1 MNKGTYNAFVCHVS
15 KLDGGLAERLKRG
28 LQKLGKRPFQRQS
41 LRVCVDREDI
51 TAGRLQSQINERL
64 LRSQFLI
71 VLVRPQLATRPWC
84 VDEIRFWLRE
94 KDQNQIL
101 LVQTDGS
108 DLRYNTAAGTLEF
121 LDAAEQFPPAFHGA
135 FNTEPSWIDLRN
147 CDTPEGWMVQLVK
160 IASPI
165 HGVDADQLFSRE
177 QVAQRTLLRL
187 RNFALILLTILG
199 VGLAYKWTQARSQRN
214 LAVAQSKA
222 SEQRGMV
229 ARAMLGLESDPV
241 VALTSLAAAVDADP
255 DHIQPELES
264 ALTAGLHRARLVRR
278 YEAPT
283 GSFGAVRGLA
293 ITSDGERLLVASDND
308 GIILGP
314 DGYSVSAVLRRLGA
328 PLNAN
333 AVCVTGD
340 QERFAIAYG
349 NRIHG
354 KLESAGVLFLDRDGH
369 MIADVPLT
377 NEPLCILSEREA
389 ETVVIGDDCGH
400 LIRIGTKGS
409 PVILKTQG
417 CTPINAV
424 LNGIDGPIPVPGRT
438 ARGSAGM
445 ALVQPSA
452 TQAGVSTV
460 PQPMPDNVICAASP
474 ESRVIVLGGQ
484 SGAIQRLNF
493 DYDQDGW
500 RIDPDV
506 SYNGHVGPVWA
517 LLPVG
522 TALFSAGDDRRIRIW
537 RESGR
542 YLIPPLTGHKAA
554 VTALAWNEQRHEL
567 ISGSTA
573 GEVFCWTL
581 PEISLGVS
589 YEDGVAAW
597 QSNHFVISG
606 TVTHS
611 APRGSVHIPVAKDAK
626 TLAIAGNTWYATFQS
641 DPDTNP
647 QLEIGTI
654 GEEPAQTIPLPGD
667 APVSILPLTSDSVL
681 VGGGYPEGLLRVKS
695 MNALMRNSGLSATVP
710 ELRTNRCGLYLI
722 RGASVERY
730 TTTGHTDSITALAVN
745 FQSSPITFA
754 SGGADGSVKLWGP
767 NLEQDDHQLLT
778 GFEPSESVITSLH
791 FSTSGK
797 SLFTAV
803 SFGIQDLQKSYL
815 LAFDLATGQI
825 TWRVDLGKGMVVAM
839 DTLDDKG
846 LVFQIDCSPNTREV
860 ESPIST
866 LCAINADGCGLRIL
880 ADGLQKRIRAFGID
894 SESWIHALDEDDR
907 EHLIPARTPDV
918 ILALQSRCL
927 PISAQMQADA
937 EERVADQAASIGD
950 TVEEG
955 KHIAAALKANPK
967 SISLR
972 FRNAKALFQSG
983 HISTAKDEFDC
994 VIQAWPKLM
1003 LPRYM
1008 RGQTLMAL
1016 KQYPEAEAD
1025 FSLAL
1030 ELGAEFFQP
1039 ARRLDSPE
1047 AIMTLMEKIAKFGEQ
1062 GGLSFHL
1069 ELLAL
1074 RGTSRVAQ
1082 SKWKEALAD
1091 LTATIDEGRRTPSV
1105 FDLRS
1110 RVYQALGDNAK
1121 AEADKDTFHS
1131 LNKKGEPQGG
1141 MEGMGNG
1148 VTP

>member
-84 VDEIRFWLRE
+84 VDEIRLWLRE
-94 KDQNQIL
+94 KGPNRIL

-108 DLRYNTAAGTLEF
+108 DLRYNTAAKTLEF
-121 LDAAEQFPPAFHGA
+121 LDAAEQFPPAFHGT

-147 CDTPEGWMVQLVK
+147 CDTPEAWMVQLVK

-199 VGLAYKWTQARSQRN
+199 IGLAYKWTQ
-214 LAVAQSKA
+214 AVAQSKA

-229 ARAMLGLESDPV
+229 ARAMLELESDPV

-314 DGYSVSAVLRRLGA
+314 DGYPVSAVLRKLGA

-333 AVCVTGD
+333 AICVTGKPE
-340 QERFAIAYG
+340 QFAIAYG

-389 ETVVIGDDCGH
+389 GTVVIGDDSGH
-400 LIRIGTKGS
+400 LIRIGTDGS
-409 PVILKTQG
+409 PVLLKTQG
-417 CTPINAV
+417 FTPINAV
-424 LNGIDGPIPVPGRT
+424 LDGIDGPIPVPGRT

-445 ALVQPSA
+445 ALIQASM
-452 TQAGVSTV
+452 TQAGASTV
-460 PQPMPDNVICAASP
+460 PQPMPDNVICAASL

-517 LLPVG
+517 LLSVG
-522 TALFSAGDDRRIRIW
+522 SALFSAGDDRHILIW

-581 PEISLGVS
+581 PEISLGVF
-589 YEDGVAAW
+589 YEVSVAAW

-611 APRGSVHIPVAKDAK
+611 APRGSVHVPVAKDAQ
-626 TLAIAGNTWYATFQS
+626 TLAIAGNIWYATFQS
-641 DPDTNP
+641 DPYTNSR
-647 QLEIGTI
+647 LETGTI
-654 GEEPAQTIPLPGD
+654 GKELVQTIPLPGD
-667 APVSILPLTSDSVL
+667 APVSILPLTSDSVI
-681 VGGGYPEGLLRVKS
+681 VGGGYPEGLFREKS
-695 MNALMRNSGLSATVP
+695 VDVALMNMERSATIP
-710 ELRTNRCGLYLI
+710 EPHTNRCGLYLI

-745 FQSSPITFA
+745 SQSSPITFA

-803 SFGIQDLQKSYL
+803 SFGKEDLQKSYL
-815 LAFDLATGQI
+815 LAFDLATGQVA
-825 TWRVDLGKGMVVAM
+825 WRVDLGKGMVVAM
-839 DTLDDKG
+839 DTLDDGG
-846 LVFQIDCSPNTREV
+846 LVFQIDCSPNTRRV

-866 LCAINADGCGLRIL
+866 LYAINADGRGLRIL
-880 ADGLQKRIRAFGID
+880 ADGLLKRIRAFGVD
-894 SESWIHALDEDDR
+894 SKSWIHALDEDDR
-907 EHLIPARTPDV
+907 EHLIPARTLDV
-918 ILALQSRCL
+918 IAVLQSRYL
-927 PISAQMQADA
+927 PISAQIQADA
-937 EERVADQAASIGD
+937 EECFADQAASAGD

-1008 RGQTLMAL
+1008 RGKTLMEL
-1016 KQYPEAEAD
+1016 KQYLEAEAD

-1030 ELGAEFFQP
+1030 KFGAEFCQP

-1047 AIMTLMEKIAKFGEQ
+1047 AIMTLMKNIAMIGEKVA
-1062 GGLSFHL
+1062 LSFHL
-1069 ELLAL
+1069 ELLEL
-1074 RGTSRVAQ
+1074 RGTSRAAQ
-1082 SKWKEALAD
+1082 GKWKESLAD
-1091 LTATIDEGRRTPSV
+1091 LTAAIDGGLRTSRA

-1121 AEADKDTFHS
+1121 AEADKKISQS
-1131 LNKKGEPQGG
+1131 LNEKGKPQAR
-1141 MEGMGNG
+1141 
-1148 VTP
+1148 